1 VQAQGPVRAGPPV
14 ATALVLTVALALAGC
29 SSGPPA
35 AQAPAPDSPTT
46 TAPPPTTAP
55 VPPPTSLLATTT
67 VPATTTPATPAPA
80 TPPPAAAA
88 PGARSAAGAVVVLD
102 PGHNGANGSHP
113 GQVNAPVPDGRGG
126 TKACNTTGT
135 STDGGYPEHAFTFA
149 VATETAR
156 LLQAQG
162 VTVRLTRPD
171 DSGVGPCVDERA
183 AIGNRAGA
191 DVVVSIHGDGAA
203 AAGHGFHVAYA
214 SPPLDAAQSGPSPS
228 LARTVRDTLVADGLT
243 PSTYLGREGL
253 DPRADLAGLN
263 LSTQPTVLVELV
275 NMRNGGDAAAATSTA
290 GRTTFARALAD
301 AVLAWLAAR

>member
-1 VQAQGPVRAGPPV
+1 V
-14 ATALVLTVALALAGC
+14 ATALVLTAALALAGC
-29 SSGPPA
+29 SSAPPV
-35 AQAPAPDSPTT
+35 AQAPAPASRTT
-46 TAPPPTTAP
+46 TAPPPTSPLPTSPLPTADP
-55 VPPPTSLLATTT
+55 VPPQSTPLTTT
-67 VPATTTPATPAPA
+67 TTAPAPPS
-80 TPPPAAAA
+80 PPAAA
-88 PGARSAAGAVVVLD
+88 PGARPAAGPVVVLD
-102 PGHNGANGSHP
+102 PGHNGGNGSHP
-113 GQVNAPVPDGRGG
+113 AQVNAPAPDGRGG

-135 STDGGYPEHAFTFA
+135 STDAGYPEHAFTFA

-156 LLQAQG
+156 LLQARG

-171 DSGVGPCVDERA
+171 DAGVGPCVDERA

-191 DVVVSIHGDGAA
+191 EVVVSIHGDGAA

-214 SPPLDAAQSGPSPS
+214 SPPLDAAQAGPSPS

-243 PSTYLGREGL
+243 PSTYLGRDGL

-275 NMRNGGDAAAATSTA
+275 NMRNAGDAAAATSTE

-301 AVLAWLAAR
+301 AVLAWLATR